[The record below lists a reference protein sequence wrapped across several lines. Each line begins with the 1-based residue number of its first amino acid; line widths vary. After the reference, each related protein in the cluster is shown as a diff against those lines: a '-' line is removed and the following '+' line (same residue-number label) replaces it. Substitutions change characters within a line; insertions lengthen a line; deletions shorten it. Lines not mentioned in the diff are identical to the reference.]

1 MTKLLKFNKKDLKNF
16 LEGLSNVSDTSILN
30 IEDDKMF
37 AISSS
42 EDRSMFLW
50 SSLDG
55 DFDTTQVLNIP
66 SVKKL
71 SKSLDLIDIMVGGDV
86 EFILNSN
93 NLEYKGSRV
102 KFKYHLYGDGI
113 LVAPKLTLSK
123 IKSLQYEYEFEVSKD
138 FLTSLIKQSSIFKD
152 TNKLYIF
159 TEDDKLYWSLG
170 DKTMMNTDVLTVEG
184 GDVDFE
190 MEEFI
195 LNLDNIRLLSFGD
208 SKMFKFKISKM
219 GIGNINL
226 KNGNVELN
234 YILSSLT
241 K

>member
-1 MTKLLKFNKKDLKNF
+1 MPSQLKFNKEDLKNF
-16 LEGLSNVSDTSILN
+16 LEGLSKVSDTSILN
-30 IEDDKMF
+30 LDNDEIY

-50 SSLDG
+50 SKLEWDG
-55 DFDTTQVLNIP
+55 DTKATLNLP

-71 SKSLDLIDIMVGGDV
+71 SKSLDLIGEKDL
-86 EFILNSN
+86 EFTLNSN
-93 NLEYKGSRV
+93 NLEYKGKKI

-123 IKSLQYEYEFEVSKD
+123 IESLKYEYEFEVEKV
-138 FLTSLIKQSSIFKD
+138 FLTSLLKQASIFKD

-159 TEDDKLYWSLG
+159 TDNNKLYWSLG
-170 DKTMMNTDVLTVEG
+170 DKTMMNTDVLTIEG
-184 GDVDFE
+184 DDVDFE
-190 MEEFI
+190 MDDFI
-195 LNLDNIRLLSFGD
+195 INLDNIQLLSFGD
-208 SKMFKFKISKM
+208 SKVFTLKINKM
-219 GIGNINL
+219 GIGNITLN
-226 KNGNVELN
+226 NGNVELN

>member
-1 MTKLLKFNKKDLKNF
+1 MASKIKFNKEDFKNF
-16 LEGLSNVSDTSILN
+16 LDGLSKVSDTSILN
-30 IEDDKMF
+30 VESDRIY

-50 SSLDG
+50 STLEG
-55 DFDTTQVLNIP
+55 DYDDPQVLNLP

-71 SKSLDLIDIMVGGDV
+71 SKSLDLTTGNVV
-86 EFILNSN
+86 EFTLNSN
-93 NLEYKGSRV
+93 NLEYKSNKI
-102 KFKYHLYGDGI
+102 KFKYHLYSDGI

-123 IKSLQYEYEFEVSKD
+123 IESLQYDYEFDVEKS
-138 FLTSLIKQSSIFKD
+138 FLDMLLKQSSVFKD

-159 TEDDKLYWSLG
+159 TDDDKLYWSLG

-184 GDVDFE
+184 ESVDFE
-190 MEEFI
+190 MDEFI

-208 SKMFKFKISKM
+208 SKHFTFKINKM
-219 GIGNINL
+219 GIGNITL

>member
-1 MTKLLKFNKKDLKNF
+1 MSNKIKFNKQDFKNF
-16 LEGLSNVSDTSILN
+16 LEGLSKVSDTSILN
-30 IEDDKMF
+30 IETDQAY

-50 SSLDG
+50 STLEG
-55 DFDTTQVLNIP
+55 DFNDDRVLNLP

-71 SKSLDLIDIMVGGDV
+71 SKSLDLTTEKEV

-93 NLEYKGSRV
+93 NLEYLGTKI
-102 KFKYHLYGDGI
+102 KFKYHLFSDGI

-123 IKSLQYEYEFEVSKD
+123 IESLKYDYEFEVSKQ
-138 FLTSLIKQSSIFKD
+138 FLVGLVKQSSIFKD

-159 TEDDKLYWSLG
+159 TDNGKLYWSLG

-184 GDVDFE
+184 DDVDFE

-195 LNLDNIRLLSFGD
+195 LNLDNVQLLSFGD
-208 SKMFKFKISKM
+208 SVNFTFRINKM

-234 YILSSLT
+234 YIISSLT

>member
-1 MTKLLKFNKKDLKNF
+1 MSKIKFNKEDFRNF
-16 LEGLSNVSDTSILN
+16 LEGLSKISDTAILN
-30 IEDDKMF
+30 LTEDQIY

-42 EDRSMFLW
+42 DDRSMFLW
-50 SSLDG
+50 STMEWDSDV
-55 DFDTTQVLNIP
+55 TKTLNLP

-71 SKSLDLIDIMVGGDV
+71 SKSLDLISEKDV
-86 EFILNSN
+86 EFNLNSN
-93 NLEYKGSRV
+93 NLEYKGSKV

-123 IKSLQYEYEFEVSKD
+123 IESLEYEYEFIVNKE
-138 FLTSLIKQSSIFKD
+138 FLTSIIKQSSIFRD

-159 TEDDKLYWSLG
+159 TENNKLYWSLG
-170 DKTMMNTDVLTVEG
+170 DKTQMNTDVLTIEG
-184 GDVDFE
+184 SDVDFE
-190 MEEFI
+190 MDEFI
-195 LNLDNIRLLSFGD
+195 LNLDNIQLLSFGD
-208 SKMFKFKISKM
+208 AKSFVFKVNKM

>member
-1 MTKLLKFNKKDLKNF
+1 MQKTIQFNKEDFKNF
-16 LEGLSNVSDTSILN
+16 LEGLSKVSDTSILN
-30 IEDDKMF
+30 VETDKIY

-50 SSLDG
+50 STLESDY
-55 DFDTTQVLNIP
+55 DDPQVLNLP
-66 SVKKL
+66 SVRKL
-71 SKSLDLIDIMVGGDV
+71 SKSLDLIPDKEV

-93 NLEYKGSRV
+93 NLEYKGKKI

-123 IKSLQYEYEFEVSKD
+123 IESLQYEYEFDVSKS
-138 FLTSLIKQSSIFKD
+138 FLDTVIKQSSIFKD

-159 TEDDKLYWSLG
+159 TEDEKLYWSLG
-170 DKTMMNTDVLTVEG
+170 DRAMMNTDVLTIEG
-184 GDVDFE
+184 DDVDFE
-190 MEEFI
+190 MDEFI

-208 SKMFKFKISKM
+208 SKMFTLRINKM
-219 GIGNINL
+219 GIGSISL

-234 YILSSLT
+234 YILSSLS

>member
-1 MTKLLKFNKKDLKNF
+1 MSNKLKFNKQDFKNF
-16 LEGLSNVSDTSILN
+16 LEGLSKVSDASILN
-30 IEDDKMF
+30 IENDRIY

-50 SSLDG
+50 STLLG
-55 DFDTTQVLNIP
+55 DFDTTQVLNLP

-71 SKSLDLIDIMVGGDV
+71 AKSLDMIGDKEV

-93 NLEYKGSRV
+93 NLEYKGSKL
-102 KFKYHLYGDGI
+102 KFKYHLYADGI

-123 IKSLQYEYEFEVSKD
+123 ITSLQYDYEFQVSKT
-138 FLTSLIKQSSIFKD
+138 FLSVLLKQSSVFKD

-159 TEDDKLYWSLG
+159 SEDGKLCWSLA
-170 DKTMMNTDVLTVEG
+170 DRTMMNTDTLTIEG
-184 GDVDFE
+184 DSVDFE
-190 MEEFI
+190 MDEFI
-195 LNLDNIRLLSFGD
+195 VNLDNIQLISVGD
-208 SKMFKFKISKM
+208 NSDFTFRINKM

-226 KNGNVELN
+226 KSGNVELN
-234 YILSSLT
+234 YILSSLQ

>member
-1 MTKLLKFNKKDLKNF
+1 MQKTIKFNKEDFKNF
-16 LEGLSNVSDTSILN
+16 LEGLSKVSDTSILN
-30 IEDDKMF
+30 VETDRIF

-50 SSLDG
+50 STLESDY
-55 DFDTTQVLNIP
+55 DTPQVLNLP

-71 SKSLDLIDIMVGGDV
+71 SKSLDLISDKEV

-93 NLEYKGSRV
+93 NLEYKGSKI

-123 IKSLQYEYEFEVSKD
+123 IQSLKYEYEFDVTKA
-138 FLTSLIKQSSIFKD
+138 FLDSVVKQSSIFKD

-159 TEDDKLYWSLG
+159 TENDKMYWSLG
-170 DKTMMNTDVLTVEG
+170 DRTMMNTDVLTIEG
-184 GDVDFE
+184 DDVDFE
-190 MEEFI
+190 MDEFI

-208 SKMFKFKISKM
+208 SKVFNFRINKM
-219 GIGNINL
+219 GIGSISL
-226 KNGNVELN
+226 KNGNAELN
-234 YILSSLT
+234 YILSSLQR
-241 K
+241 

>member
-1 MTKLLKFNKKDLKNF
+1 MSKIKFNKEDLKNF
-16 LEGLSNVSDTSILN
+16 LEGLSKVSDTAILN
-30 IEDDKMF
+30 LKDDKIY

-50 SSLDG
+50 STLKWSSDI
-55 DFDTTQVLNIP
+55 DQTLNLP

-71 SKSLDLIDIMVGGDV
+71 SKALDLVSDKEV
-86 EFILNSN
+86 EFDLNSN
-93 NLEYKGSRV
+93 NLEYKGNKV

-123 IKSLQYEYEFEVSKD
+123 IESLQYEYEFEVSKA
-138 FLTSLIKQSSIFKD
+138 FLTSLLKQSSIFKD

-184 GDVDFE
+184 DDVDFE
-190 MEEFI
+190 MDEFI
-195 LNLDNIRLLSFGD
+195 LNLDNIQLLSFGD
-208 SKMFKFKISKM
+208 SKEFTFKINKM
-219 GIGNINL
+219 GIGNITL
-226 KNGNVELN
+226 KNGNTELN

>member
-1 MTKLLKFNKKDLKNF
+1 MSKIKFNREDIKN
-16 LEGLSNVSDTSILN
+16 LLDGLSKVSDTAILN
-30 IEDDKMF
+30 LKPDEIY

-50 SSLDG
+50 STLEWNSNEDC
-55 DFDTTQVLNIP
+55 VLNLP

-71 SKSLDLIDIMVGGDV
+71 SKSLDLVPLDEV
-86 EFILNSN
+86 EFTLNSN
-93 NLEYKGSRV
+93 NLEYKGGKI

-123 IKSLQYEYEFEVSKD
+123 IKSLQYEYEFDVSKS
-138 FLTSLIKQSSIFKD
+138 FLDSVIKQSSIFKD

-170 DKTMMNTDVLTVEG
+170 DRTMMNTDVLTIEG
-184 GDVDFE
+184 DDVDFE
-190 MEEFI
+190 MDEFI

-208 SKMFKFKISKM
+208 SKVFTFKINKL
-219 GIGNINL
+219 GIGNISL

-234 YILSSLT
+234 YIISSLT

>member
-1 MTKLLKFNKKDLKNF
+1 MQKTIKFNKEDFKNF
-16 LEGLSNVSDTSILN
+16 LNGLSKVSDTSILN
-30 IEDDKMF
+30 VETDKIY

-50 SSLDG
+50 STLESEYD
-55 DFDTTQVLNIP
+55 DPQVLNLP

-71 SKSLDLIDIMVGGDV
+71 SKSLDLTSDKEV

-93 NLEYKGSRV
+93 NLEYKGKKI

-123 IKSLQYEYEFEVSKD
+123 IENLQYEYEFDVAKS
-138 FLTSLIKQSSIFKD
+138 FLDIVIKQSSIFKD

-159 TEDDKLYWSLG
+159 TDDGKLYWSLG
-170 DKTMMNTDVLTVEG
+170 DKTMMNTDVLTIEG
-184 GDVDFE
+184 DEVDFE
-190 MEEFI
+190 MDEFI

-208 SKMFKFKISKM
+208 SKVFTLKINKM

-226 KNGNVELN
+226 KNGNVDLN

>member
-1 MTKLLKFNKKDLKNF
+1 MSKIKFNKEDFKNF
-16 LEGLSNVSDTSILN
+16 LEGLSKISDTAILN
-30 IEDDKMF
+30 LEEDRIY

-50 SSLDG
+50 STLDWDSNITQSLN
-55 DFDTTQVLNIP
+55 LP
-66 SVKKL
+66 SVRKL
-71 SKSLDLIDIMVGGDV
+71 SKSLDLTSEYDV
-86 EFILNSN
+86 EFNLNSN
-93 NLEYKGSRV
+93 NLEYKGSKV

-123 IKSLQYEYEFEVSKD
+123 IESLKYDYEFEVSKA
-138 FLTSLIKQSSIFKD
+138 FLVGLLKQSSIFKD

-159 TEDDKLYWSLG
+159 TDNNKLYWSLG
-170 DKTMMNTDVLTVEG
+170 DKTMTNTDVLTIEG
-184 GDVDFE
+184 DDVDFD

-195 LNLDNIRLLSFGD
+195 INLDNLQLLSFGD
-208 SKMFKFKISKM
+208 SLKFTFRINKM

-234 YILSSLT
+234 YIISSLT

>member
-1 MTKLLKFNKKDLKNF
+1 MSKIKFNKEDFKNF
-16 LEGLSNVSDTSILN
+16 LEGLSKVSDTAILN
-30 IEDDKMF
+30 LKNDKMY

-50 SSLDG
+50 STLDWNSTIDQSLN
-55 DFDTTQVLNIP
+55 LP

-71 SKSLDLIDIMVGGDV
+71 SKALDLTSEKEV
-86 EFILNSN
+86 EFDLNSN
-93 NLEYKGSRV
+93 NLEYLGKRV

-113 LVAPKLTLSK
+113 LVAPKLTLTK
-123 IKSLQYEYEFEVSKD
+123 IESLQYEYEFECNKA
-138 FLTSLIKQSSIFKD
+138 FLTGLLKQSSIFKD

-159 TEDDKLYWSLG
+159 TDDGKMYWSLG
-170 DKTMMNTDVLTVEG
+170 DKTMMNTDVLTIEG
-184 GDVDFE
+184 DDVDFE
-190 MEEFI
+190 MDEFI
-195 LNLDNIRLLSFGD
+195 LNLDNLQLLSFGD
-208 SKMFKFKISKM
+208 SLKFTFRINKM

>member
-1 MTKLLKFNKKDLKNF
+1 MQKTIKFNKADFKNF
-16 LEGLSNVSDTSILN
+16 LEGLSKVSDSSILN
-30 IEDDKMF
+30 VETDRIY

-50 SSLDG
+50 STLESDY
-55 DFDTTQVLNIP
+55 DDPQILNLP

-71 SKSLDLIDIMVGGDV
+71 SKSLDLISDKEV

-93 NLEYKGSRV
+93 NLEYKGKKI

-123 IKSLQYEYEFEVSKD
+123 IESLQYDYEFDVSKS
-138 FLTSLIKQSSIFKD
+138 FLDSVIKQSSIFKD

-159 TEDDKLYWSLG
+159 TEDEKLYWSLG
-170 DKTMMNTDVLTVEG
+170 DRTMMNTDVLTIEG
-184 GDVDFE
+184 DDVDFE
-190 MEEFI
+190 MDEFI

-208 SKMFKFKISKM
+208 SKMFTLRINKM
-219 GIGNINL
+219 GIGSISL

-234 YILSSLT
+234 YILSSLS

>member
-1 MTKLLKFNKKDLKNF
+1 MSNKIKFNKEDFKNF
-16 LEGLSNVSDTSILN
+16 LEGLSKVSDTSILN
-30 IEDDKMF
+30 IETDKIF

-50 SSLDG
+50 STLESDYESP
-55 DFDTTQVLNIP
+55 QVLNLP
-66 SVKKL
+66 SIKKL
-71 SKSLDLIDIMVGGDV
+71 SKSLDLISGSDV

-93 NLEYKGSRV
+93 NLEYKGSKV
-102 KFKYHLYGDGI
+102 KFKYHLYSDGI

-123 IKSLQYEYEFEVSKD
+123 ITSLKYEYEFDVSKA
-138 FLTSLIKQSSIFKD
+138 FLDSIVKQSSVFKD

-159 TEDDKLYWSLG
+159 TEDGKLYWSLG
-170 DKTMMNTDVLTVEG
+170 DRTMMNTDVLTVEG
-184 GDVDFE
+184 EDVDFE
-190 MEEFI
+190 MDEFI

-208 SKMFKFKISKM
+208 SKVFTFKINKM
-219 GIGNINL
+219 GIGNITL

>member
-1 MTKLLKFNKKDLKNF
+1 MQKTIKFNKDDFKNF
-16 LEGLSNVSDTSILN
+16 LEGLSKVSDSSILN
-30 IEDDKMF
+30 VETDRIY

-50 SSLDG
+50 STLDS
-55 DFDTTQVLNIP
+55 DYDDPQVLNLP

-71 SKSLDLIDIMVGGDV
+71 SKSLDLIPDKEV

-93 NLEYKGSRV
+93 NLEYKGKKI

-123 IKSLQYEYEFEVSKD
+123 IESLQYEYEFDVSKS
-138 FLTSLIKQSSIFKD
+138 FLDTVIKQSSIFKD

-159 TEDDKLYWSLG
+159 TEDEKLYWSLG
-170 DKTMMNTDVLTVEG
+170 DRTMMNTDVLTIEG
-184 GDVDFE
+184 DDVDFE
-190 MEEFI
+190 MDEFI

-208 SKMFKFKISKM
+208 SKVFTLRINKM
-219 GIGNINL
+219 GIGSISL

-234 YILSSLT
+234 YILSSLS

>member
-1 MTKLLKFNKKDLKNF
+1 MQKTIKFNKEDFKNF
-16 LEGLSNVSDTSILN
+16 LSGLSKVSDTSILN
-30 IEDDKMF
+30 VETDKIY

-50 SSLDG
+50 STLESEYD
-55 DFDTTQVLNIP
+55 DPQVLNLP
-66 SVKKL
+66 SLKKL
-71 SKSLDLIDIMVGGDV
+71 SKSLDLVPDKEV

-93 NLEYKGSRV
+93 NLEYKGNKI

-123 IKSLQYEYEFEVSKD
+123 ITSLQYEYEFDVSKS
-138 FLTSLIKQSSIFKD
+138 FLDVVIKQSSIFKD

-159 TEDDKLYWSLG
+159 TEDGKLYWSLG
-170 DKTMMNTDVLTVEG
+170 DRTMMNTDVLTIEG
-184 GDVDFE
+184 DEVDFE
-190 MEEFI
+190 MDEFI

-208 SKMFKFKISKM
+208 SKVFTLKINKM
-219 GIGNINL
+219 GIGSINL
-226 KNGNVELN
+226 KNGNVDLN

>member
-1 MTKLLKFNKKDLKNF
+1 MQKTIKFNKEDFKNF
-16 LEGLSNVSDTSILN
+16 LEGLSKVSDTSILN
-30 IEDDKMF
+30 VETDKIF

-50 SSLDG
+50 STLESDY
-55 DFDTTQVLNIP
+55 DTPQVLNLP

-71 SKSLDLIDIMVGGDV
+71 SKALDLVSDKEV

-93 NLEYKGSRV
+93 NLEYKGSKI

-123 IKSLQYEYEFEVSKD
+123 IQSLKYEYEFDVSKA
-138 FLTSLIKQSSIFKD
+138 FLDTVIKQSSIFKD

-159 TEDDKLYWSLG
+159 TEDEKLYWSLG
-170 DKTMMNTDVLTVEG
+170 DRTMMNTDVLTIEG
-184 GDVDFE
+184 DDVDFE
-190 MEEFI
+190 MDEFI

-208 SKMFKFKISKM
+208 SKVFTLRINKM
-219 GIGNINL
+219 GIGSISL

-234 YILSSLT
+234 YILSSLQ

>member
-1 MTKLLKFNKKDLKNF
+1 MQKTIKFNKEDFKNF
-16 LEGLSNVSDTSILN
+16 LEGLSKVSDTSILN
-30 IEDDKMF
+30 VETDKIF

-50 SSLDG
+50 STLESDY
-55 DFDTTQVLNIP
+55 DTPQVLNLP

-71 SKSLDLIDIMVGGDV
+71 SKSLDLVSDKEV

-93 NLEYKGSRV
+93 NLEYKGSKI

-123 IKSLQYEYEFEVSKD
+123 IQSLKYEYEFDVAKS
-138 FLTSLIKQSSIFKD
+138 FLDSVVKQSSIFKD

-159 TEDDKLYWSLG
+159 TENDKMYWSLG
-170 DKTMMNTDVLTVEG
+170 DRTMMNTDVLTIEG
-184 GDVDFE
+184 DDVDFE
-190 MEEFI
+190 MDEFI

-208 SKMFKFKISKM
+208 SKVFNFRINKM
-219 GIGNINL
+219 GIGSISL
-226 KNGNVELN
+226 KNGNAELN
-234 YILSSLT
+234 YILSSLQ

>member
-1 MTKLLKFNKKDLKNF
+1 MSKIKFNRKDIKN
-16 LEGLSNVSDTSILN
+16 LLDGLSKVSDTAILN
-30 IEDDKMF
+30 LKNDEIY

-50 SSLDG
+50 SSLEWDSNE
-55 DFDTTQVLNIP
+55 DRVLNLP

-71 SKSLDLIDIMVGGDV
+71 SKSLDLVPLDEV
-86 EFILNSN
+86 EFTLNSN
-93 NLEYKGSRV
+93 NLEYKGEKI

-123 IKSLQYEYEFEVSKD
+123 IKSLQYEYEFDVSKS
-138 FLTSLIKQSSIFKD
+138 FLDSVIKQSSIFKD

-159 TEDDKLYWSLG
+159 TEDNKLYWSLG
-170 DKTMMNTDVLTVEG
+170 DRTMMNTDVLTIEG
-184 GDVDFE
+184 DDVDFE
-190 MEEFI
+190 MDEFI
-195 LNLDNIRLLSFGD
+195 LNLDNIRLLSFSD
-208 SKMFKFKISKM
+208 SKVFTFKINKL
-219 GIGNINL
+219 GIGNISL
-226 KNGNVELN
+226 KNGNVDLN

>member
-1 MTKLLKFNKKDLKNF
+1 MQKTIKFNKDDFKNF
-16 LEGLSNVSDTSILN
+16 LEGLSKVSDSSILN
-30 IEDDKMF
+30 VETDRIY

-50 SSLDG
+50 STLESDY
-55 DFDTTQVLNIP
+55 DTPQVLNLP
-66 SVKKL
+66 SVRKL
-71 SKSLDLIDIMVGGDV
+71 SKSLDLIPDKEV

-93 NLEYKGSRV
+93 NLEYKGEKI

-123 IKSLQYEYEFEVSKD
+123 IENLQYEYEFDVSKS
-138 FLTSLIKQSSIFKD
+138 FLDSVIKQSSIFKD

-159 TEDDKLYWSLG
+159 TEDEKLYWSLG
-170 DKTMMNTDVLTVEG
+170 DRTMMNTDVLTIEG
-184 GDVDFE
+184 DDVDFE
-190 MEEFI
+190 MDEFI

-208 SKMFKFKISKM
+208 SKVFTLRINKM
-219 GIGNINL
+219 GIGSITL

-234 YILSSLT
+234 YILSSLS